1 MKQDDVSV
9 RLEEIWERLGRVEV
23 QMAALESQLRTEIDG
38 LSDYKRRSRKEIAT
52 LRLEMGQV
60 VQVLESVVSSA
71 EHRADTQRAEELLRR
86 ARRHLARASR
96 DVA

>member
-1 MKQDDVSV
+1 MKQGDLSA

-23 QMAALESQLRTEIDG
+23 QLAALESRLRTEIEG
-38 LSDYKRRSRKEIAT
+38 LAEYKRRSRQEVAT
-52 LRLEMGQV
+52 LQQEMGQV

-71 EHRADTQRAEELLRR
+71 EHRADAQRAEELLRR
-86 ARRHLARASR
+86 ARKHLARASR